1 MSWIDQVPD
10 GIAGGAMTVDGEVPV
25 RTVEPRLFREAM
37 SRIGTAA
44 HVVATGGA
52 AGKAGF
58 TATAVAS
65 VLDAPPT
72 LLVCLNTASRVT
84 AVLKANGV
92 MSVNMLR
99 AGEEAIADVFAGRT
113 GASAEERFKSGEWIA
128 LATGSPVLHSTL
140 ISFDCRILEAKE
152 VGTHNVFFAA
162 VEAIRHGKAGP
173 ALVYHE
179 RVYKRV

>member
-37 SRIGTAA
+37 SRIGTAV
-44 HVVATGGA
+44 HVVATGRGR
-52 AGKAGF
+52 GQGRLHRHRRRLRVR
-58 TATAVAS
+58 TRR
-65 VLDAPPT
+65 PT

-128 LATGSPVLHSTL
+128 LATGSPVL
-140 ISFDCRILEAKE
+140 
-152 VGTHNVFFAA
+152 
-162 VEAIRHGKAGP
+162 
-173 ALVYHE
+173 
-179 RVYKRV
+179 